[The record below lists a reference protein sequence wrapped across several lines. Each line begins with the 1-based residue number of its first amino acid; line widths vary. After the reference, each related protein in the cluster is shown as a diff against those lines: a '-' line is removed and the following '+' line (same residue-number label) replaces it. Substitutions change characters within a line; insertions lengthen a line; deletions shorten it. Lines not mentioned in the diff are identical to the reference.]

1 MVTDCEPTRLAE
13 NESTSETQ
21 EVAFGQSDHDTSDGS
36 ERSVS
41 EGAELPYRVVE
52 HTTREEWLAW
62 RAGKIGASDMG
73 AIMGVSPFI
82 SRFDLMQVKLGLK
95 KTRDNSAMAHG
106 RALEDSVLRILKLRL
121 KDKDIKSVTCE
132 STRAPFMVAQLDGFS
147 DKNLLEIK
155 CPVSPKLLREI
166 SNGGIPLHYLYQ
178 LQAQMYVT
186 GRMESTFCV
195 YFEHDLHTFEVP
207 ADIHLQ
213 TQLVTAAEQFLADI
227 ALARSRSAR

>member
-1 MVTDCEPTRLAE
+1 
-13 NESTSETQ
+13 
-21 EVAFGQSDHDTSDGS
+21 
-36 ERSVS
+36 
-41 EGAELPYRVVE
+41 
-52 HTTREEWLAW
+52 
-62 RAGKIGASDMG
+62 MG

-95 KTRDNSAMAHG
+95 KTRDNPAMAHG

-121 KDKDIKSVTCE
+121 GDKDIKSVTCE
-132 STRAPFMVAQLDGFS
+132 STRTPFMVAQLDGFS

-166 SNGGIPLHYLYQ
+166 GNGGIPLHYLYQ

-186 GRMESTFCV
+186 GRMESIFCV
-195 YFEHDLHTFEVP
+195 YFEHDLRTFGVRANIP
-207 ADIHLQ
+207 LQ
-213 TQLVTAAEQFLADI
+213 TQLVAAAEQFLADI